1 MSIELVMRL
10 RRATRTAYSDHPVA
24 RLSRAWRQFAGNPRA
39 ADMLLLPL
47 TGLVLALLVI
57 AAVPDAG
64 AIIASAFSGIA
75 SP

>member
-1 MSIELVMRL
+1 MSIELVSRF
-10 RRATRTAYSDHPVA
+10 RRATRTAYSDHPVP
-24 RLSRAWRQFAGNPRA
+24 RLHRAWCRFAGDPTA